1 MTLTSPKNEQP
12 FAVRLE
18 MEEAG
23 WAKLHL
29 YLGDKH
35 ETVDLSYAFDPFP
48 YLIDATQMIENGD
61 LPVLTIDEEGTF
73 VVFDVQETDDPAQLL
88 LRVTREYTSG
98 LDDKIL
104 FEGVVE
110 RAAMA
115 SALKKELRRFFTEEF
130 NPQEWDVRFYDP
142 EDNEDGHVYL
152 HERIQG
158 NQWLW
163 GKTGE

>member
-1 MTLTSPKNEQP
+1 MTIKAAPKELP

-29 YLGDKH
+29 SLGGKH
-35 ETVDLSYAFDPFP
+35 ETVALSEVFAPFEN
-48 YLIDATQMIENGD
+48 LIAASQMIENGD
-61 LPVLTIDEEGTF
+61 LPVLTINEEGTF
-73 VVFDVQETDDPAQLL
+73 VVFDVQETDDPAQVL
-88 LRVTREYTSG
+88 LRLTREFTSG

-115 SALKKELRRFFTEEF
+115 SSLKKELRRFFKEEF
-130 NPQEWDVRFYDP
+130 NPQEWDIPSHDP
-142 EDNEDGHVYL
+142 EDYEDGYVYL

-163 GKTGE
+163 GKEGK